1 MNIQKLDSSLQ
12 NQLQLAAQVEDTV
25 KVIVQHKAE
34 IFFSQAVDE
43 VQNFRLFNATA
54 MRMRQQDIANLSQD
68 DLIEYIW
75 SDWPMHACLDTSVPK
90 INVPMLQ
97 NQGLLGKGIK
107 LAVID
112 TGIDPAHPDFADRI
126 VARASF
132 VSGEDDDNGH
142 GTHVA
147 SIAAGNG
154 NASQGKYRGVAPEA
168 SLYIARVLD
177 EKGDGSMS
185 TVMAGIEWAV
195 EQGVQVINLSLGG
208 GPANDG
214 TDPLSM
220 LCDAVVERGIVVLAA
235 AGNSGP
241 GDQTIGSPG
250 GARDVITI
258 GAASDTDRIANF
270 SSRGPTADGRTKPD
284 LVLPGVGIIAAQ
296 AAGTEAGEVII
307 PGYVSLQGTSM
318 ATPHVAGVACLCLE
332 AKPDLSPLQIKQ
344 IFQQSTVNLN
354 APANAQG
361 TGRLDA
367 QVALEKALA
376 IKPDPPQPTP
386 PQPAATQPTEAPK
399 LLQADPVGCLA
410 RLFGR

>member
-1 MNIQKLDSSLQ
+1 MNVQKLDSSLQ
-12 NQLQLAAQVEDTV
+12 NQLQMTAQVDDTV

-34 IFFSQAVDE
+34 ILFSQAVDE
-43 VQNFRLFNATA
+43 GQNFRLFNATA

-68 DLIEYIW
+68 DLVEYIW
-75 SDWPMHACLDTSVPK
+75 SDWPMHAFLDTSVPK
-90 INVPMLQ
+90 INVPVLQ
-97 NQGLLGKGIK
+97 KQGLLGTGIK

-112 TGIDPAHPDFADRI
+112 TGIDPVHPDFAGRI

-132 VSGEDDDNGH
+132 ISGEDDDNGH

-168 SLYIARVLD
+168 SLYIAKVLD
-177 EKGDGSMS
+177 KKGDGFMS

-208 GPANDG
+208 GPAGDG
-214 TDPLSM
+214 TDPLSI
-220 LCDAVVERGIVVLAA
+220 LCDAVVERGIVVLAT

-250 GARDVITI
+250 SARDVITI

-270 SSRGPTADGRTKPD
+270 SSRGPTVDGRTKPD

-296 AAGTEAGEVII
+296 AAGTEAGEVIV

-332 AKPDLSPLQIKQ
+332 ANPDLSPVQIKQ
-344 IFQQSTVNLN
+344 IFQQATVNLN

-367 QVALEKALA
+367 QVALEKALV
-376 IKPDPPQPTP
+376 IKPDA
-386 PQPAATQPTEAPK
+386 PQPAATQPTEAFKP
-399 LLQADPVGCLA
+399 LQADPVGCLA